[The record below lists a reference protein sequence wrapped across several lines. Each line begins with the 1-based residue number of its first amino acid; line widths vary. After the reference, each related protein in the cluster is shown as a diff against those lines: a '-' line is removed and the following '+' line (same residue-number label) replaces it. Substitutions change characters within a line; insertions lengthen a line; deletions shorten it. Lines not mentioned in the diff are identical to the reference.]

1 MPIFSSEKEKLPS
14 WHPLLF
20 HISTVSLEFSVRML
34 LSSKNKGN
42 TLLQVV
48 SLPPQNPSGFLFS
61 AKFHDQVWPPVVFC
75 VYFLVVFFVC
85 LSIYWSISLEWI
97 TWTSSET
104 ATRRNTSSSL
114 QSHSRK
120 ESGNSVHPW
129 CRASKIERTW
139 YNWSTEFVSS
149 MLLNHFGF

>member
-1 MPIFSSEKEKLPS
+1 MPIFSLEKEKLPS

-20 HISTVSLEFSVRML
+20 HISTVSLNFQSESYFL
-34 LSSKNKGN
+34 QKIKEIPPSK
-42 TLLQVV
+42 
-48 SLPPQNPSGFLFS
+48 LPPTPHKIPLVSFFS
-61 AKFHDQVWPPVVFC
+61 AKFHDQVCPP
-75 VYFLVVFFVC
+75 VFFVYFC
-85 LSIYWSISLEWI
+85 LVCILSIYWSISLEWI

-120 ESGNSVHPW
+120 DSGNSVHPW

-139 YNWSTEFVSS
+139 HNWSTEFVSS